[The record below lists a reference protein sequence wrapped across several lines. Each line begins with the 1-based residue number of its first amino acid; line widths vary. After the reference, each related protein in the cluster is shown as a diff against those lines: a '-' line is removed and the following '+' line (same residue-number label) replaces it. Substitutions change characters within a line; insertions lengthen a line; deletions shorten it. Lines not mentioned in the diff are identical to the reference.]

1 MTNKEVITN
10 ELNKLGFELGCYDS
24 QLDKASKKTIKDLLW
39 YLKEDATDVDVKIGR
54 KLYVVEINTV
64 DGEKDLNVLSK
75 EEYIECYGSSRWE
88 D

>member
-1 MTNKEVITN
+1 M
-10 ELNKLGFELGCYDS
+10 
-24 QLDKASKKTIKDLLW
+24 KAKTISKALAKLL
-39 YLKEDATDVDVKIGR
+39 YKAGKVSAFSHTNFIILGGDILKEDATDVDIKIGR

-75 EEYIECYGSSRWE
+75 EEYIECYSSSRWE